1 MFYKQQ
7 TPVLV
12 QKQSLPFYQSK
23 FKDGRVSLQ
32 RDSIKFV
39 FVHDAVAFQQETL
52 LHFTIMNRLNS
63 GPWTPPD
70 LEFNATF
77 SNKMKSVA
85 YDCPNG
91 SEFCK
96 RLKPFMF
103 NPDTLI
109 DVQYWYDDG
118 NGNIVH
124 EAIPLYICYYE
135 DYTIVQ
141 AVTCVIGGAIL
152 VVCVILVIN
161 ELVKLKKTVKAMKK
175 SKK

>member
-1 MFYKQQ
+1 
-7 TPVLV
+7 
-12 QKQSLPFYQSK
+12 
-23 FKDGRVSLQ
+23 
-32 RDSIKFV
+32 
-39 FVHDAVAFQQETL
+39 
-52 LHFTIMNRLNS
+52 
-63 GPWTPPD
+63 
-70 LEFNATF
+70 
-77 SNKMKSVA
+77 
-85 YDCPNG
+85 
-91 SEFCK
+91 
-96 RLKPFMF
+96 MF

-118 NGNIVH
+118 NSNIVH

-141 AVTCVIGGAIL
+141 AVTCMIGGAIL